1 MSYLLFFQ
9 CFYFHHSLK
18 KIETKTEFK
27 MNKLKILLVMFFLG
41 SNLYASELWSVA
53 ELKSKIDESN
63 ETLVL
68 LDVRTVEEFES
79 GRIRNSINIPHEILL
94 SNIDL
99 VSEYTNEELIVYCRS
114 GKRAAL
120 IIEAL
125 EKNGFNNIVDIEGD
139 ILAWSEANYPL
150 VVKTVN

>member
-1 MSYLLFFQ
+1 
-9 CFYFHHSLK
+9 
-18 KIETKTEFK
+18 